1 MSLHDKFTEERIL
14 IQQDDEHNKFW
25 AARLDE
31 STMTVYIRWGRLG
44 TKGQSQT
51 KQFGGR
57 YAATN
62 FMHTKFNEKTR
73 KGYKDNI
80 RGETIDA
87 GKLEQLSVAAAI
99 VGTQN
104 KCHAMEWVEIKSTD
118 ANGCHFSKI
127 NSDRI
132 YEPDCTP
139 GLMVNMETK
148 KAYHSLTSF
157 CLLFTGDA
165 AYLADPFTGVAYQKV
180 SKQDPLYELTEKVE
194 QAVGR
199 SLS

>member
-1 MSLHDKFTEERIL
+1 MLHDKFTEERIL
-14 IQQDDEHNKFW
+14 VHQESEHNKFW

-31 STMTVYIRWGRLG
+31 TTMTVHIRWGRLG
-44 TKGQSQT
+44 TKGLGQT

-57 YAATN
+57 YEAVN
-62 FMHTKFNEKTR
+62 FMNSKFNEKAR
-73 KGYKDNI
+73 KGYKDKI
-80 RGETIDA
+80 QGETIDA

-104 KCHAMEWVEIKSTD
+104 KCHDMEWVEIQSTD
-118 ANGCHFSKI
+118 KLCKFVRI
-127 NSDRI
+127 NPNRI

-139 GLMVNMETK
+139 GLLVSMETK
-148 KAYHSLTSF
+148 KEYHGLNTF

-165 AYLADPFTGVAYQKV
+165 AHLADKYTGIVYQKID
-180 SKQDPLYELTEKVE
+180 KQNPLYELTEKVE